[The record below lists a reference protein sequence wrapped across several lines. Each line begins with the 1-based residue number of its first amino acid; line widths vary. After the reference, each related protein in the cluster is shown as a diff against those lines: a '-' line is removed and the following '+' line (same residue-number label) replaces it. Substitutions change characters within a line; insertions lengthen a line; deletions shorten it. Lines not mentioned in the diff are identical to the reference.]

1 MSSTEPAKPFWQNSV
16 FVLALATII
25 ILLSYGSRQ
34 SFGMFMLPVSVDLNW
49 GREVFS
55 FAVAIQNL
63 IYGLAA
69 PAIGAMADRWGPVRV
84 LLMSAVLYCTGLFM
98 MSQSVTPEGMMLSVG
113 LFTGVGA
120 AGCALPML
128 LSIVGRTAPP
138 EKQSLYFGIVTSG
151 GTAGQMLIIPLSQGL
166 IANLGWVAAAGIMA
180 VMVSLILPLTGIIS
194 SAAGDSLKKG
204 THESLTEV
212 VMKAKGH
219 SGFILLMIG
228 FFVCGFQIQFI
239 VAHMP
244 AYLSTSE
251 LGVSMA
257 SVSLALIG
265 FFNMLGTWTAGWAGG
280 RYRKKNLLS
289 LIYLSRSLVIMAFV
303 LLPLTSI
310 SVIVFSAMVG
320 FLWLATVPLTS
331 GIVVQIFGPRYLAT
345 LYGFVFLSHQLGSFA
360 GVWMGGLIYDQNQ
373 SYDTAWWAIVIAG
386 VLAAL
391 IHWPIKDDPLE
402 SAAPAPA
409 E

>member
-1 MSSTEPAKPFWQNSV
+1 MSSPEPAKPFWQNSV
-16 FVLALATII
+16 FVLVLATII

-55 FAVAIQNL
+55 FAIAIQNL

-69 PAIGAMADRWGPVRV
+69 PAVGAIADRWGPVRV
-84 LLMSAVLYCTGLFM
+84 LLAAAILYSLGLFM
-98 MSQSVTPEGMMLSVG
+98 MSQSVTPEGMTISVG
-113 LFTGVGA
+113 LFTGIGA
-120 AGCALPML
+120 AGCAMPML

-166 IANLGWVAAAGIMA
+166 IANLGWVSAAIILALMIC
-180 VMVSLILPLTGIIS
+180 LILPLAGIIS
-194 SAAGDSLKKG
+194 SAAGDSLKK
-204 THESLTEV
+204 EVPQSLTEV

-228 FFVCGFQIQFI
+228 FYVCGLQVQFI

-244 AYLSTSE
+244 AYLSTST

-289 LIYLSRSLVIMAFV
+289 LIYLSRSLVIMGFV
-303 LLPLTSI
+303 ILPLTNI
-310 SVIVFSAMVG
+310 SVIVFSALVG

-331 GIVVQIFGPRYLAT
+331 GIVVQIFGPRYIAT
-345 LYGFVFLSHQLGSFA
+345 LYGFVFLSHQLGSFT
-360 GVWMGGLIYDQNQ
+360 GVWMGGILFDQNQ
-373 SYDTAWWAIVIAG
+373 SYDTAWWAIIIAG

-391 IHWPIKDDPLE
+391 IHWPIKDDPVE
-402 SAAPAPA
+402 IMAPEAA

>member
-1 MSSTEPAKPFWQNSV
+1 
-16 FVLALATII
+16 
-25 ILLSYGSRQ
+25 
-34 SFGMFMLPVSVDLNW
+34 
-49 GREVFS
+49 
-55 FAVAIQNL
+55 AVGAI
-63 IYGLAA
+63 
-69 PAIGAMADRWGPVRV
+69 ADRWGPVRV
-84 LLMSAVLYCTGLFM
+84 LLAAAILYSLGLFM
-98 MSQSVTPEGMMLSVG
+98 MSQSVTPEGMTISVG
-113 LFTGVGA
+113 LFTGIGA
-120 AGCALPML
+120 AGCAMPML

-166 IANLGWVAAAGIMA
+166 IANLGWVSAAIILALMIC
-180 VMVSLILPLTGIIS
+180 LILPLAGIIS
-194 SAAGDSLKKG
+194 SAAGDSLKK
-204 THESLTEV
+204 EVPQSLTEV

-228 FFVCGFQIQFI
+228 FYVCGLQVQFI

-244 AYLSTSE
+244 AYLSTST

-289 LIYLSRSLVIMAFV
+289 LIYLSRSLVIMGFV
-303 LLPLTSI
+303 ILPLTNI
-310 SVIVFSAMVG
+310 SVIVFSALVG

-331 GIVVQIFGPRYLAT
+331 GIVVQIFGPRYIAT
-345 LYGFVFLSHQLGSFA
+345 LYGFVFLSHQLGSFT
-360 GVWMGGLIYDQNQ
+360 GVWMGGILFDQNQ
-373 SYDTAWWAIVIAG
+373 SYDTAWWAIIIAG

-391 IHWPIKDDPLE
+391 IHWPIKDDPVE
-402 SAAPAPA
+402 IMAPEAA